1 MPRRQSRILFGTFIA
16 LMFVTSACDML
27 FPPPSLELSAVPV
40 YTGAERMDPSENS
53 FAALRY
59 NQDQKWIASGHK
71 AAVNAYVLP
80 TGTTS
85 GQVKAFYHSQL
96 PKLGGQIS
104 DMMPDNDRF
113 GDIDLDRGMQTIF
126 IYFDASTESSA
137 PILLIENY
145 IVNGCAKGGTG
156 CTPGPLLVH
165 TCPPGL
171 ELKTVTSSRPN
182 YAGNGTITTSS
193 DYCYDSAGKRVAPT
207 DAYATPQAP

>member
-1 MPRRQSRILFGTFIA
+1 MITTKPIFSLGWLII
-16 LMFVTSACDML
+16 LMFTLSSCDT
-27 FPPPSLELSAVPV
+27 FTPPLELSAVPV
-40 YTGAERMDPSENS
+40 YTGAEKIDPSENS

-59 NQDQKWIASGHK
+59 NQDQKWIVSGHK

-85 GQVKAFYHSQL
+85 GQVKTFYLARLSQ
-96 PKLGGQIS
+96 LGGQIEN
-104 DMMPDNDRF
+104 MMGDNEQS

-126 IYFDASTESSA
+126 IFFNDRTESSA

-145 IVNGCAKGGTG
+145 IVNGCSPIRGAG

-171 ELKTVTSSRPN
+171 ELKTNTSSRPN
-182 YAGNGTITTSS
+182 FAGNGTISTST
-193 DYCYDSAGKRVAPT
+193 DYCYDSAGKRIDPLNV
-207 DAYATPQAP
+207 YATPQAP